1 MNNIRKNKRI
11 IAFAAIIFLAVLV
24 ELVSNRNALKNAY
37 DRKDISDHIYVID
50 DTGKEQ
56 YQVVFSDKKGCFIQ
70 KICLKGTF
78 KDRKEYTI
86 ETKQINEFGKEI
98 EEQYNDVVN
107 HFCSEFSTNI
117 NRKVTYLKITLPKSE
132 SVTLNE
138 VYLANKIDIN
148 IYRIFFVL
156 LVGLLVY
163 CLFFEKSFLK
173 NVEWYFV
180 IFSLSFGMLIIL
192 SAQPTCHSWD
202 EQIHFKNTYKI
213 ASGKT
218 VEWSEAALVIAERAD
233 TGCNTKE
240 EYKQLKEY
248 MNQHGEG
255 YVLREIQET
264 NEISY
269 ISLAYIPMAIFLKIG
284 KFFHMPFSN
293 IFAFGKIGNL
303 VTYVFIMFWAIY
315 LAKSKKIFLA
325 FIAMLP
331 TPIFLAASYTYDSVV
346 FSFITLACVL
356 WAREV
361 FFKKDNYHKV
371 SVIAAIF
378 FMAIGSLSKA
388 VYIPLLL
395 LMLMLPQ
402 FYKRSKKEQIEFII
416 GIGMVFLVV
425 MSTFVLPII
434 TSTVSGNISY
444 GGDTRVGDTSAVR
457 QLISMLKHPVSSA
470 GLLIRSIVD
479 LDNFRNIG
487 NYLSDNYFFG
497 NLMFLNY
504 STLGTLSDKW
514 SILLLPSLTILMFF
528 DEPENE
534 NITQEK
540 TWKKVYMWMILGVT
554 VVLIWSALYLSFT
567 PVGENK
573 IDGVQARYY
582 LPLLYLAALLVTNNK
597 VKVNMKKYSVTKF
610 AFFIAV
616 VLQAVAAWELLIKSR
631 LL

>member
-11 IAFAAIIFLAVLV
+11 IAFVVIIFIGIVV
-24 ELVSNRNALKNAY
+24 ELIANRHALKSAY
-37 DRKDISDHIYVID
+37 DHRDISDCIYEID
-50 DTGKEQ
+50 DAGQEQ
-56 YQVVFSDKKGCFIQ
+56 YQVTFSDSKGIFIQ
-70 KICLKGTF
+70 KIYLKGIF
-78 KDRKEYTI
+78 KDRQDYTI
-86 ETKQINEFGKEI
+86 EIKQINEFGKEI
-98 EEQYNDVVN
+98 EEQYSDIVN

-117 NRKVTYLKITLPKSE
+117 NKKVTYLKITLPKNKLI
-132 SVTLNE
+132 TLNE

-148 IYRIFFVL
+148 IYRIFFVI
-156 LVGLLVY
+156 LVCLLVY
-163 CLFFEKSFLK
+163 CLFFEKTFVR

-192 SAQPTCHSWD
+192 SAQPTCNSWD
-202 EQIHFKNTYKI
+202 EQIHFQNTYKI

-218 VEWSEAALVIAERAD
+218 VEWSESALVIAERAD
-233 TGCNTKE
+233 TGCNTEE

-248 MNQHGEG
+248 MNQHGNE
-255 YVLREIQET
+255 YVLKETQET

-269 ISLAYIPMAIFLKIG
+269 SSLAYIPMAIFLWIG
-284 KFFHMPFSN
+284 KIFHMPFSEL
-293 IFAFGKIGNL
+293 FAFGKIGNL
-303 VTYVFIMFWAIY
+303 VTYVFIMFWAIH
-315 LAKSKKIFLA
+315 LAKSKKLFLA
-325 FIAMLP
+325 FIAILP

-361 FFKKDNYHKV
+361 FFKKDNYHTL

-425 MSTFVLPII
+425 MSTFVLPVI

-457 QLISMLKHPVSSA
+457 QLISMLKHPVSSV
-470 GLLIRSIVD
+470 GLLIRNIVA

-487 NYLSDNYFFG
+487 NVWSDSYFFG

-514 SILLLPSLTILMFF
+514 SILLLPALTIIMFL